1 MEVVIRRGTY
11 GFLWMATGLQ
21 KQLMQAVEQE
31 IAQRGP
37 QILLC
42 TVHSDNHLR
51 LNNFLAQGYS
61 IAQKLPMYGS
71 VRYILRKDLP

>member
-1 MEVVIRRGTY
+1 MEIAIRRGT
-11 GFLWMATGLQ
+11 MH
-21 KQLMQAVEQE
+21 AVEQE

-42 TVHSDNHLR
+42 TVHPDNHLR
-51 LNNFLAQGYS
+51 LNNFLVQGYS